1 MADVKP
7 DIKPDSGQIELSVKS
22 EDNVIK
28 FKVGGCA
35 TRRMM
40 MLAWWRAPYV
50 RPLFAHSFP
59 RVPLSGISSMHKPH
73 PHLREHGH
81 ACCTVTLSETL
92 STGQADDKDCKDQ
105 RRVLQKDG
113 QCTVPWSFHAHCS
126 LVDDTQG
133 LTPAN
138 VRFLFDGECV
148 PD

>member
-50 RPLFAHSFP
+50 RPLLVHTPFHVYLCRGFP
-59 RVPLSGISSMHKPH
+59 R
-73 PHLREHGH
+73 
-81 ACCTVTLSETL
+81 CTSPIYTCE
-92 STGQADDKDCKDQ
+92 STVMRADSDF
-105 RRVLQKDG
+105 V
-113 QCTVPWSFHAHCS
+113 
-126 LVDDTQG
+126 
-133 LTPAN
+133 
-138 VRFLFDGECV
+138 
-148 PD
+148 